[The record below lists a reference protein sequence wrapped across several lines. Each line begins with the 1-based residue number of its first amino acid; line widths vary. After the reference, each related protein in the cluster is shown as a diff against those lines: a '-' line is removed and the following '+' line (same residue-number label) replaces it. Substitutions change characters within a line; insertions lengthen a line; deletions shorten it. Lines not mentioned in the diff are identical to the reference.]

1 MRRFSDRQTFDTLTE
16 INVTPLLD
24 LAFVLLIIFIITTPL
39 MEKSVNLEVPTSGE
53 ANQSVDS
60 SAVQTIGIDRENVIT
75 LNDEIVDLS
84 TLESRLISLHEEKPE
99 APVIIRPNT
108 TGRSRIRP
116 QTRRKLFLHRH
127 QLPRLRPR
135 SQRILPLRNRRFRPR
150 PLRHQT

>member
-1 MRRFSDRQTFDTLTE
+1 MRRFSDRPTLHTLTE
-16 INVTPLLD
+16 INITPLLD

-60 SAVQTIGIDRENVIT
+60 STMQTIGIDRENVIT

-99 APVIIRPNT
+99 APVIVRPDKSLT
-108 TGRSRIRP
+108 VQQLVRVMDVLQRAKISKVGVATRSE
-116 QTRRKLFLHRH
+116 Q
-127 QLPRLRPR
+127 
-135 SQRILPLRNRRFRPR
+135 SE
-150 PLRHQT
+150 

>member
-1 MRRFSDRQTFDTLTE
+1 MRRFSDRPTLHTLTE
-16 INVTPLLD
+16 INITPLLD

-60 SAVQTIGIDRENVIT
+60 STMQTIGIDRENVIT

-99 APVIIRPNT
+99 APVIVRPDKSLT
-108 TGRSRIRP
+108 VQQLVSVMDVLQRAKIAKVGVATRSE
-116 QTRRKLFLHRH
+116 Q
-127 QLPRLRPR
+127 
-135 SQRILPLRNRRFRPR
+135 SE
-150 PLRHQT
+150 